1 MIKASSVETKQCTY
15 RLRVLEDGS
24 QSCDKTFSSFPE
36 LNEALRLL
44 ECCSAEY
51 LYWGPGWEGGSV
63 RLSQAAVNVW
73 RRIAQPVRRPPKR
86 ASSISSSS
94 RTQVVA

>member
-15 RLRVLEDGS
+15 RLRVLENGS
-24 QSCDKTFSSFPE
+24 QPCDKTFSSLPE
-36 LNEALRLL
+36 FNEALRLL
-44 ECCSAEY
+44 ESRGAEY
-51 LYWGPGWEGGSV
+51 LYWGPGWEGGSA

-86 ASSISSSS
+86 ASGVSSSS
-94 RTQVVA
+94 RTQAVA